1 MKNGKT
7 KLYVEEVYT
16 TENSSHTTLLIETTG
31 LFQNEIIEEFISN
44 QGISLDGNKNDRSF
58 LRISIPCNRETIKL
72 KPEKWYNFP
81 LDFFQSTTEYRFLTE
96 EHAGSNLI
104 RACLYL
110 KEYPEE
116 LAPKRATQPPKVDD
130 FFTTVKNLRKLLEN
144 HKYDE
149 ISSATDY
156 ILNVLEMGNF
166 NNENL
171 ILNKKQTNRL
181 KNIKNANKAI
191 DLIIKNCEE
200 ATADSITTYIA
211 NEQTTKAL
219 IDTIKNTPTPLEQF
233 FPIPDNQD
241 KITLEVVNCGHGNWN
256 EIHTETSC
264 FFYDIGATLHQ
275 SRTEINNFAP
285 NRFGQ
290 SMKRGATGENATS
303 KNNILIISHWDKD
316 HYQTILNIA
325 ENDLRQV
332 NCCLAPTPKEEK
344 LAQNTIK
351 KALLRLNNI
360 IGTAR
365 IHLYDSQARSG
376 HNIAVTTNLLQL
388 SHNITLHMG
397 RAHKDHN
404 QSGLILQIEGKE
416 RQALLPADHHWHQ
429 ISSLG
434 TLTDKPLIVI
444 TPHHGGKAGS
454 FRRGLNRLM
463 QTCSSLDLCTSCDEK
478 KNSYKHPRH
487 DFLQHIQALGL
498 NHQRT
503 DIQCSALGQNIC
515 YTL

>member
-16 TENSSHTTLLIETTG
+16 TDNSSHTTLLIETTG
-31 LFQNEIIEEFISN
+31 LFQNEIIEEFISS
-44 QGISLDGNKNDRSF
+44 QGIILTGNENDRSF

-96 EHAGSNLI
+96 DDAGSNLI

-130 FFTTVKNLRKLLEN
+130 FFITGEILRKLLEN

-156 ILNVLEMGNF
+156 ILKVLVLRGLDNS
-166 NNENL
+166 NL
-171 ILNKKQTNRL
+171 ILNKKQTNSI
-181 KNIKNANKAI
+181 KNIKTVNKAI
-191 DLIIKNCEE
+191 DHIIKKSEE
-200 ATADSITTYIA
+200 ATTDTVTTYIDS
-211 NEQTTKAL
+211 EQTTKEL

-275 SRTEINNFAP
+275 SQAEINNFAP

-290 SMKRGATGENATS
+290 PMKRGATGENASS

-316 HYQTILNIA
+316 HYQTILNI
-325 ENDLRQV
+325 EKNDLQQV

-365 IHLYDSQARSG
+365 IHLYDSQSESG
-376 HNIAVTTNLLQL
+376 HTTAVTTNLLQL

-434 TLTDKPLIVI
+434 TLTNKPLIVV

-478 KNSYKHPRH
+478 KNSYKHPRQE
-487 DFLQHIQALGL
+487 LTQHIQSLGL

-503 DIQCSALGQNIC
+503 DHSTNALGNALV